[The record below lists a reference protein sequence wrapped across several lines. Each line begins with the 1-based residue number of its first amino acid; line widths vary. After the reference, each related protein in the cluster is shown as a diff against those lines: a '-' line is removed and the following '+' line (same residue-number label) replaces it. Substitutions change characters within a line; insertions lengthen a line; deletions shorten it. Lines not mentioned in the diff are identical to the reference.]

1 MGRWQPDA
9 ALRLQRAAI
18 SLYAERGYDATT
30 VAEIA
35 ERAGL
40 TKRTFFRYFT
50 DKREVLFLGSSELRE
65 LFVKATADA
74 PASATPIEAALAA
87 GQGAVGEMF
96 EERQDFARQRQ
107 AIIAANPELQERELI
122 KLSSIAQAI
131 AAALRERG
139 VSDQAAILAAQTA
152 MSIFQVAFARWV
164 DQPDPGALPRL
175 MSESLTEL
183 QELTSAAPAPLT
195 G

>member
-9 ALRLQRAAI
+9 ALRLQRAAL

-40 TKRTFFRYFT
+40 TKRTFFRYFA
-50 DKREVLFLGSSELRE
+50 DKREVLFLGASELRE
-65 LFVKATADA
+65 LFVTAAAEA
-74 PASATPIEAALAA
+74 PDSATPIEAALAA
-87 GQGAVGEMF
+87 GLGAAGAMF
-96 EERQDFARQRQ
+96 AERQDFARQRQ

-122 KLSSIAQAI
+122 KLSSMAEAI
-131 AAALRERG
+131 AAALRGRG
-139 VSDQAAILAAQTA
+139 VSEQAAMMAAQTA
-152 MSIFQVAFARWV
+152 MTIFQVAFARWV

-175 MSESLTEL
+175 ISEALQEL
-183 QELTSAAPAPLT
+183 QELTTPAPARLT

>member
-1 MGRWQPDA
+1 MVRWQPDA
-9 ALRLQRAAI
+9 ELRLQEAAL

-40 TKRTFFRYFT
+40 TKRTFFRYFA
-50 DKREVLFLGSSELRE
+50 DKREVLFRGANELTE
-65 LFVKATADA
+65 LFVDATATA

-87 GQGAVGEMF
+87 GLGAAGELF
-96 EERQDFARQRQ
+96 AERQEFARRRQ

-122 KLSSIAQAI
+122 KLSSMAEAI
-131 AAALRERG
+131 AAALRGRG
-139 VSDQAAILAAQTA
+139 VSELAASLAAQTA
-152 MSIFQVAFARWV
+152 MTIFRVAFERWA
-164 DQPDPGALPRL
+164 DQADPNALPRL
-175 MSESLTEL
+175 ISEALEEL
-183 QELTSAAPAPLT
+183 QGLTAAAPAPLT